1 MKKIIFAT
9 LATVLLTVSA
19 EAQTKKTVPAT
30 TPARKMVTPSYQA
43 PVSVSTPA
51 WGHVFLNELDLNLSE
66 GFLKT
71 YKIGSKS
78 YTDISVFAAYSY
90 DIGQNIQ
97 VGGDV
102 GLRSFDSTTRFTLVG
117 TGTYNL
123 DSNYSNSIF
132 FKGGLGLYPVDKG
145 TAASTDIKSEFGL
158 YVAAGKRFKLFDH
171 VNYKPMISI
180 AKISDLDA
188 QITVTFLNISVNWN

>member
-1 MKKIIFAT
+1 MTKIIFAT

-19 EAQTKKTVPAT
+19 QAQTKKAVPAAA
-30 TPARKMVTPSYQA
+30 PARKMVTPSYQA

-51 WGHVFLNELDLNLSE
+51 WGHAFQNELDLNLSE
-66 GFLKT
+66 GYLRT

-78 YTDISVFAAYSY
+78 YTDLNLFAAYSY
-90 DIGQNIQ
+90 DLGQNLQ
-97 VGGDV
+97 VGADV
-102 GLRSFDSTTRFTLVG
+102 GLQSFDSTTRITLVG

-123 DSNYSNSIF
+123 DPNYSNSVF
-132 FKGGLGLYPVDKG
+132 FKGGLGLYPVQKDL
-145 TAASTDIKSEFGL
+145 ASSDIKSEFGL

-171 VNYKPMISI
+171 VNYKPMIAI

-188 QITVTFLNISVNWN
+188 QITVLFLNVSINWN